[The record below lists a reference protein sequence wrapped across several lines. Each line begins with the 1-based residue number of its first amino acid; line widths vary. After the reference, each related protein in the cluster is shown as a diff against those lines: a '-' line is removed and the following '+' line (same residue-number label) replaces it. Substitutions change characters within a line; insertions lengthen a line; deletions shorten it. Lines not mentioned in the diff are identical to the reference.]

1 MESKNKNSILII
13 IIAILSV
20 LVIILGAFIYYDKV
34 IKKDNNIMVKEKC
47 SVSETKP
54 EENEIKDDV
63 EDQNK
68 ETNNTNQSNNI
79 STNEKNNIVKK
90 YDRVIPDDNCPLT
103 IFDDNYIL
111 TDTDKEQIVT
121 SLESLNAG
129 FNRDIIDINS
139 FTIASVSSSGTYMN
153 VRFDTNPKKYEIK
166 RLRSSILQN
175 KSNINKINTLNRT
188 RSPNLKSTRR
198 KNKKSTK

>member
-79 STNEKNNIVKK
+79 STN
-90 YDRVIPDDNCPLT
+90 
-103 IFDDNYIL
+103 
-111 TDTDKEQIVT
+111 
-121 SLESLNAG
+121 
-129 FNRDIIDINS
+129 
-139 FTIASVSSSGTYMN
+139 
-153 VRFDTNPKKYEIK
+153 
-166 RLRSSILQN
+166 
-175 KSNINKINTLNRT
+175 
-188 RSPNLKSTRR
+188 
-198 KNKKSTK
+198 

>member
-139 FTIASVSSSGTYMN
+139 FSGTYMN
-153 VRFDTNPKKYEIK
+153 VRFDTNPKT
-166 RLRSSILQN
+166 
-175 KSNINKINTLNRT
+175 SNTFASVTKINGSFKVLIAGSGDTAEGASRMESTLIR
-188 RSPNLKSTRR
+188 LCK
-198 KNKKSTK
+198 

>member
-54 EENEIKDDV
+54 EENEIKGDV

-68 ETNNTNQSNNI
+68 ETNDTNQSNNI

-103 IFDDNYIL
+103 IFYDNYIL

-153 VRFDTNPKKYEIK
+153 VRFDTNPKT
-166 RLRSSILQN
+166 
-175 KSNINKINTLNRT
+175 SNTFASVTKINGSFKVLIAGSGDTAEGASRMESTLIR
-188 RSPNLKSTRR
+188 LCK
-198 KNKKSTK
+198 